1 MRYHTILVHLQLGR
15 SHAALLQLAGRL
27 ADRFGARIIGVAAS
41 APLQALIAEGCTNGP
56 LVEDELDELRREMA
70 LAEQAFYSALGE
82 RAECVEW
89 RANSRAASVAGFVAE
104 VARGADLILTDAAPG
119 GPLDT
124 QRQLQ
129 VSELLMRAGRPV
141 LIAPASAGPLLFMH
155 ALLAWDDSRECR
167 RAAVDALPL
176 LRDAAR
182 VSIVQVA
189 DDNDHGA
196 VLQQLES
203 VAAWLR
209 SHDVGAHAVMLPPAG
224 GPPRL
229 GAIALDQACDLIVA
243 GAYGHSRLREWALGG
258 VTRALVAQQQVAV
271 LLSH

>member
-1 MRYHTILVHLQLGR
+1 
-15 SHAALLQLAGRL
+15 
-27 ADRFGARIIGVAAS
+27 
-41 APLQALIAEGCTNGP
+41 
-56 LVEDELDELRREMA
+56 
-70 LAEQAFYSALGE
+70 
-82 RAECVEW
+82 
-89 RANSRAASVAGFVAE
+89 
-104 VARGADLILTDAAPG
+104 
-119 GPLDT
+119 
-124 QRQLQ
+124 
-129 VSELLMRAGRPV
+129 
-141 LIAPASAGPLLFMH
+141 
-155 ALLAWDDSRECR
+155 
-167 RAAVDALPL
+167 
-176 LRDAAR
+176 
-182 VSIVQVA
+182 VQVA

-258 VTRALVAQQQVAV
+258 VTRALVAQQQVTV